1 MGKFLGTKRILTV
14 GIVVTGALL
23 FSLGCAKV
31 RAEGRPTAE
40 RVFSTESGYTCF
52 IIRDESGKAVG
63 GNCVGD

>member
-1 MGKFLGTKRILTV
+1 MCKFLRTKSVLTV
-14 GIVVTGALL
+14 GVVVVGALL